1 MPEFMESG
9 ATAWLFLIAIVAGF
23 FAFDLWRAF
32 AQRTPPSTR
41 NAILWSVGWFGVG
54 LLFTFYVWSTHGSGD
69 GADYLTGFLVE
80 KSLSLDN
87 VFVFFVILGA
97 LGIAEH
103 QRGPVLAFG
112 IIVALFL
119 RAIAIVIGAAA
130 LERFHWLV
138 WVFAALLIW
147 TGWRLWKSRDSHDD
161 GTQIVERVQK
171 IVPLSG
177 VALAF
182 VTVAIADILFAV
194 DSVPAILAI
203 TTDTYVVWAAN
214 AFALLG
220 MRPLF
225 FVVSD
230 LVERFHY
237 LKAGLAIL
245 LTFIGVKMA
254 LAEIVGKI
262 GPEISL
268 PIMAAILG
276 GSVALSILRPPVR
289 SAPEPAEDLAGRKRL
304 AERDAV
310 LLPEDGGA
318 QNTSPEGQMSH
329 R

>member
-1 MPEFMESG
+1 MQSG
-9 ATAWLFLIAIVAGF
+9 ATSWLFLITIVGAF

-32 AQRTPPSTR
+32 ATRTPPSAR
-41 NAILWSVGWFGVG
+41 NAILWSVGWFAVG
-54 LLFTFYVWSTHGSGD
+54 LLFAFYVWGAHGARD
-69 GADYLTGFLVE
+69 GADYVAGFLVE

-87 VFVFFVILGA
+87 VFVFFVILGSLA
-97 LGIAEH
+97 IPQH

-112 IIVALFL
+112 IIIALVL

-130 LERFHWLV
+130 LERFHWLA
-138 WVFAALLIW
+138 WAFAALLIW

-161 GTQIVERVQK
+161 GEEIVARVQRYL
-171 IVPLSG
+171 PLSG

-225 FVVSD
+225 FLVSD
-230 LVERFHY
+230 LVERFHH

-245 LTFIGVKMA
+245 LVFIGVKMA
-254 LAEIVGKI
+254 LAEVVGKI

-268 PIMAAILG
+268 PIMIAILA
-276 GSVALSILRPPVR
+276 GSIIWSIKDPQHAPHAH
-289 SAPEPAEDLAGRKRL
+289 APEGDEDAEPQ
-304 AERDAV
+304 ERAPQ
-310 LLPEDGGA
+310 L
-318 QNTSPEGQMSH
+318 T
-329 R
+329 RT